1 MRIKQFISFIIFAVA
16 LIVLFAVELIIDF
29 TKSHSGRVV
38 MFWILIAA
46 AGVIF
51 INSYIGQDGHDQS
64 VLWSLAQIAVALML
78 AVRVH
83 PWNLATWLYWL
94 GLFPDEAQLDN
105 QPTPMGPD
113 W

>member
-16 LIVLFAVELIIDF
+16 LIVLFA
-29 TKSHSGRVV
+29 KSHFGRLV
-38 MFWILIAA
+38 MFWFLIAA
-46 AGVIF
+46 AGMIF
-51 INSYIGQDGHDQS
+51 INSYIGQVGHDQS
-64 VLWSLAQIAVALML
+64 VLWSLAQIAGTLML